1 MIESGGLG
9 PSVVAENAKLGGVER
24 QALGWICR
32 SIDVPMALRPLMWH
46 RAGEHFIEVPVRHE
60 NGGSNQGYS

>member
-1 MIESGGLG
+1 VIESGGVG
-9 PSVVAENAKLGGVER
+9 PSVVAANAKPGGVER

-32 SIDVPMALRPLMWH
+32 RIDVPMALRLLMWH
-46 RAGEHFIEVPVRHE
+46 RAAEQFIEVPVRHE